1 MKKRYITF
9 LIVLTN
15 AFAFGQYYFNVTSGT
30 YENLVNPISVNN
42 GVSWDRNSSY
52 QIYFNFDFPIL
63 DQTYTA
69 LNVMAGGGLSFPG
82 LGNKKLRVFSH
93 PDSGYLLGDRDSTN
107 SASPISYEIVGS
119 PGQRILKIQWE
130 NAGFREWCSSSDTN
144 DYVNFQIWLYE
155 DVSRIEVHFG
165 DNQAN
170 PGAYGYPDCNG
181 GTYGTQFIFLFDSCD
196 NALSLTGPCALPSYD
211 FRDHC
216 WWQPGITI
224 SGTPSSGTIYNIYPI
239 DVNYS
244 PFFTSVPV
252 ANCTVG
258 IEYVY
263 NILATDNNGDILTI
277 TAPIKPNWLSFTD
290 YGNGTALLS
299 GTPDSSNVGDN
310 NVKLS
315 VSDGTVT
322 IDQNFTISVSNI
334 NNPPFFTSVPVANC
348 TVGIEYV
355 YNILATDNNGDI
367 LTITAPIKPDWLTF
381 TDYGDGKALLSGTPD
396 SSNVGDNNVKLSVSD
411 GTVTIEQYFII
422 NVLNVNAL
430 SKKYKSNLN
439 LYPNPVQDN
448 LYIDLRDYGI
458 DNVSIKIYDII
469 GQVVLQ
475 KKFSTKAIII
485 IPFSNLKNSL
495 YVLDLQIG
503 NITKR
508 NLIMKK

>member
-82 LGNKKLRVFSH
+82 PGNKKLRVFSH

-322 IDQNFTISVSNI
+322 I
-334 NNPPFFTSVPVANC
+334 
-348 TVGIEYV
+348 
-355 YNILATDNNGDI
+355 
-367 LTITAPIKPDWLTF
+367 
-381 TDYGDGKALLSGTPD
+381 
-396 SSNVGDNNVKLSVSD
+396 
-411 GTVTIEQYFII
+411 EQYFII

>member
-82 LGNKKLRVFSH
+82 PGNKKLRVFSH

-322 IDQNFTISVSNI
+322 I
-334 NNPPFFTSVPVANC
+334 
-348 TVGIEYV
+348 
-355 YNILATDNNGDI
+355 
-367 LTITAPIKPDWLTF
+367 
-381 TDYGDGKALLSGTPD
+381 
-396 SSNVGDNNVKLSVSD
+396 
-411 GTVTIEQYFII
+411 EQYFII

-475 KKFSTKAIII
+475 KKFSTKAIIV

-495 YVLDLQIG
+495 YVLDIQID